1 MQVQYNHTSLLLIQ
15 IIHNYSKCSL
25 LIYCNWPN
33 GTGNWWHNWIVVL
46 EKWQG
51 FTQRGMFQGKGG
63 TNLIFNMVTTI
74 RISFLLLQRGVNYFW
89 KPRKWSTWAYKHIP
103 IQRPGWSLSHTGLSC
118 AIWSLQCSRRKF
130 LSMVKEATLRPP
142 NREY

>member
-1 MQVQYNHTSLLLIQ
+1 MQMQYNHTGQLLIQ

-25 LIYCNWPN
+25 VIYCNWPN

-51 FTQRGMFQGKGG
+51 LTQRGMFQGKGG
-63 TNLIFNMVTTI
+63 TDLIWSPQSGFPSCFSREVWI
-74 RISFLLLQRGVNYFW
+74 ISESQGSG
-89 KPRKWSTWAYKHIP
+89 PHGSTSISP

-118 AIWSLQCSRRKF
+118 AIWSLQCSCRKF
-130 LSMVKEATLRPP
+130 LSIVKEATLRPP

>member
-1 MQVQYNHTSLLLIQ
+1 MQMQYNHTSLLLIQ

-51 FTQRGMFQGKGG
+51 FTQRGVFQGKGG
-63 TNLIFNMVTTI
+63 TNLIWSPQSGFPSCFSREVWI
-74 RISFLLLQRGVNYFW
+74 ISESLGSG
-89 KPRKWSTWAYKHIP
+89 PHGPTSTSPFKGQVDPFPILAYLVPSGHSNAVVGSFC
-103 IQRPGWSLSHTGLSC
+103 QW
-118 AIWSLQCSRRKF
+118 
-130 LSMVKEATLRPP
+130 
-142 NREY
+142 